1 MQLNSNFI
9 AYVVENR
16 VQPDE
21 KLPSLQDISKEIGIS
36 VGKLREQLEV
46 ARALGIVSVRPRRGT
61 VRLPYDFAPAVQA
74 SLSFGLEIEE
84 VTFNQFNQ
92 LRRAIE
98 TQFWDE
104 SVQLLTDE
112 DKADLKEIVR
122 NAWIRLNGTP
132 RHIPTREHRQFHLK
146 IFSRLDNPFVQ
157 GLLNAYWAAYE
168 DSQITRLMGYEYW
181 VQVWQYHERITDAL
195 VNNQFVEGRNLL
207 IEHFDLLPEGLLP
220 EGTLPDNLAQNGR

>member
-1 MQLNSNFI
+1 MQLDSNFI
-9 AYVVENR
+9 AYIVEHQ

-46 ARALGIVSVRPRRGT
+46 ARTLGIVSVRPRRGT
-61 VRLPYDFAPAVQA
+61 IRLPYDFAPAVQA
-74 SLSFGLEIEE
+74 SLSFGLETEAA
-84 VTFNQFNQ
+84 TFNQFNQ

-98 TQFWDE
+98 TQFWNE
-104 SVQLLTDE
+104 AVQLLTDE
-112 DKADLKEIVR
+112 DKAVLKDIVSQ
-122 NAWIRLNGTP
+122 AWNRINGTP

-157 GLLNAYWAAYE
+157 GLLDAYWAAYA

-181 VQVWQYHERITDAL
+181 VQVWEYHGRITDAL
-195 VNNQFVEGRNLL
+195 VANQFAEGCDLL
-207 IEHFDLLPEGLLP
+207 IEHFDLLPE
-220 EGTLPDNLAQNGR
+220 NLAQNEG

>member
-1 MQLNSNFI
+1 MQLDSNFL
-9 AYVVENR
+9 AYIVENQ
-16 VQPDE
+16 VQPAE

-61 VRLPYDFAPAVQA
+61 VRLPYNFSPAVRA
-74 SLSFGLEIEE
+74 SLSFGLEIEA

-112 DKADLKEIVR
+112 DKADLKEIVS
-122 NAWIRLNGTP
+122 NAWCRLNGTP
-132 RHIPTREHRQFHLK
+132 RHIPTKEHRRFHLK

-157 GLLNAYWAAYE
+157 GLLDAYWATYA

-181 VQVWQYHERITDAL
+181 VQVWQYHGRITDAL
-195 VNNQFVEGRNLL
+195 VDNKFVEGRNLL
-207 IEHFDLLPEGLLP
+207 IEHFSLLPEGLLP
-220 EGTLPDNLAQNGR
+220 EGYLPENLAQNGG